1 MIFLE
6 KKGSVISLGG
16 GAFLNDKIRKKIKRN
31 SYSFWLNWK
40 IKTILTRIS
49 KNQRRPLTLNLS
61 NKEIANLYKKRVKF
75 YKLSEFK
82 VNCEN
87 KNKNEIINQI
97 SKIIENES
105 SEN

>member
-1 MIFLE
+1 MEI
-6 KKGSVISLGG
+6 
-16 GAFLNDKIRKKIKRN
+16 DKIIELIGGYKALSEI
-31 SYSFWLNWK
+31 LNVSK
-40 IKTILTRIS
+40 SAIS
-49 KNQRRPLTLNLS
+49 N
-61 NKEIANLYKKRVKF
+61 YKKRVKF